1 MELGQLLTET
11 QNKIGSLI
19 LCMDDQWRPSI
30 NDILSESNS
39 LLYNLC
45 IKAYEQGKLDYKYKK
60 AED

>member
-19 LCMDDQWRPSI
+19 LCMDDQWRPPI

-45 IKAYEQGKLDYKYKK
+45 TKAYEQGKLDYKYKK
-60 AED
+60 K